1 MDADTSDI
9 IDDEWINEYK
19 HEEEK
24 YDIFYKKEVT
34 SIKLF
39 FIYISS
45 HHEIEKIIK
54 DNYNIINKSITKK
67 ELTEIIK
74 QHASA
79 RTSATSTSATSTST
93 SKAATSTSKAATST
107 SKAATSTRTSA
118 LANKEY
124 ILNSIFKYNITL
136 KPDEIE
142 DFINNENEYE
152 NDYMSNI
159 SLQEEDEEFEDI
171 LFENTIDFFKDL
183 NAIYIFFTLPE
194 PAEALPA
201 EALPAQALPAEALEI
216 VRKKLKKTKKNTHNS
231 IKNNKT
237 SKNQKNLKII

>member
-1 MDADTSDI
+1 MDIALNSTD

-19 HEEEK
+19 NEEEK

-34 SIKLF
+34 CIKLF
-39 FIYISS
+39 FIYIAKE
-45 HHEIEKIIK
+45 HEIEKIK
-54 DNYNIINKSITKK
+54 KENYNIINKSITQK
-67 ELTEIIK
+67 ELKEIIK
-74 QHASA
+74 QHASGTA
-79 RTSATSTSATSTST
+79 ASTED
-93 SKAATSTSKAATST
+93 K
-107 SKAATSTRTSA
+107 
-118 LANKEY
+118 NKEY

-152 NDYMSNI
+152 NDYMTNI
-159 SLQEEDEEFEDI
+159 ILHEDDHEDEFEDI

-183 NAIYIFFTLPE
+183 NAIYIIYTLPLE
-194 PAEALPA
+194 PEA
-201 EALPAQALPAEALEI
+201 ALE
-216 VRKKLKKTKKNTHNS
+216 VVSNKLNKTKKKDKHYS

>member
-1 MDADTSDI
+1 MDAEDN

-45 HHEIEKIIK
+45 SQDKIEKIIK
-54 DNYNIINKSITKK
+54 ENYNIINKSITQK
-67 ELTEIIK
+67 ELKEIIK
-74 QHASA
+74 QHASGA
-79 RTSATSTSATSTST
+79 STSEAASTST
-93 SKAATSTSKAATST
+93 AAYE
-107 SKAATSTRTSA
+107 
-118 LANKEY
+118 NKEY

-159 SLQEEDEEFEDI
+159 ILYEDEHKKVHCEEYNPTEEEK
-171 LFENTIDFFKDL
+171 LSNWK
-183 NAIYIFFTLPE
+183 AIP
-194 PAEALPA
+194 
-201 EALPAQALPAEALEI
+201 
-216 VRKKLKKTKKNTHNS
+216 
-231 IKNNKT
+231 NNYAK
-237 SKNQKNLKII
+237 

>member
-1 MDADTSDI
+1 MDAEDN

-24 YDIFYKKEVT
+24 YDIFYKKEVS

-45 HHEIEKIIK
+45 SQDKIDKIIK
-54 DNYNIINKSITKK
+54 ENYKIINKSITKK

-74 QHASA
+74 QHASGRA
-79 RTSATSTSATSTST
+79 HASTAASTAASTSAT
-93 SKAATSTSKAATST
+93 KADK
-107 SKAATSTRTSA
+107 
-118 LANKEY
+118 NKEY
-124 ILNSIFKYNITL
+124 ILNSIFKYNINL

-152 NDYMSNI
+152 NNYMTNI
-159 SLQEEDEEFEDI
+159 SLYEDDAEGDDFEDI

-183 NAIYIFFTLPE
+183 NAIYIIYTLPE
-194 PAEALPA
+194 TEAQPAL
-201 EALPAQALPAEALEI
+201 
-216 VRKKLKKTKKNTHNS
+216 VRNKL
-231 IKNNKT
+231 NKT
-237 SKNQKNLKII
+237 T

>member
-45 HHEIEKIIK
+45 HDEIEKIIK
-54 DNYNIINKSITKK
+54 DKYNIINKSISKK

-74 QHASA
+74 EHA
-79 RTSATSTSATSTST
+79 
-93 SKAATSTSKAATST
+93 
-107 SKAATSTRTSA
+107 TR
-118 LANKEY
+118 ANKTDANKADANKADTNKAY

-159 SLQEEDEEFEDI
+159 SLQDDDEEFQDI
-171 LFENTIDFFKDL
+171 LFENTIDFLKDL
-183 NAIYIFFTLPE
+183 NAIYIFYTK
-194 PAEALPA
+194 PAEAQPA
-201 EALPAQALPAEALEI
+201 L

>member
-54 DNYNIINKSITKK
+54 DNYNIINKSISKK
-67 ELTEIIK
+67 ELTGIIK
-74 QHASA
+74 EHA
-79 RTSATSTSATSTST
+79 
-93 SKAATSTSKAATST
+93 
-107 SKAATSTRTSA
+107 TR
-118 LANKEY
+118 ANKAYTNKAY

-136 KPDEIE
+136 KPV
-142 DFINNENEYE
+142 
-152 NDYMSNI
+152 ND
-159 SLQEEDEEFEDI
+159 D
-171 LFENTIDFFKDL
+171 
-183 NAIYIFFTLPE
+183 
-194 PAEALPA
+194 
-201 EALPAQALPAEALEI
+201 
-216 VRKKLKKTKKNTHNS
+216 RK
-231 IKNNKT
+231 
-237 SKNQKNLKII
+237 

>member
-1 MDADTSDI
+1 MDIALNATDADI
-9 IDDEWINEYK
+9 IDDEWINQYK

-24 YDIFYKKEVT
+24 YDIFYKKEVS

-45 HHEIEKIIK
+45 SQDKIDKIIK
-54 DNYNIINKSITKK
+54 EKYNIINKSISKK

-74 QHASA
+74 QHDAS
-79 RTSATSTSATSTST
+79 SD
-93 SKAATSTSKAATST
+93 K
-107 SKAATSTRTSA
+107 
-118 LANKEY
+118 NKEY
-124 ILNSIFKYNITL
+124 ILNSLFKYNITL

-152 NDYMSNI
+152 NDYMTNI
-159 SLQEEDEEFEDI
+159 ILHEDEDAAEDEDEDEEFEDI

-183 NAIYIFFTLPE
+183 NAIYIIY
-194 PAEALPA
+194 ALPSEIEAA
-201 EALPAQALPAEALEI
+201 EEVPKAAL

>member
-1 MDADTSDI
+1 MDAEDN

-54 DNYNIINKSITKK
+54 ENYNIINKSITQK
-67 ELTEIIK
+67 ELKEIIK
-74 QHASA
+74 QHASGRA
-79 RTSATSTSATSTST
+79 HASTGR
-93 SKAATSTSKAATST
+93 AAY
-107 SKAATSTRTSA
+107 
-118 LANKEY
+118 ANKEY

-159 SLQEEDEEFEDI
+159 ILYEDDGEDEEFEDI
-171 LFENTIDFFKDL
+171 LVENTIDFFKDL
-183 NAIYIFFTLPE
+183 NAIYIIYIEARPAE
-194 PAEALPA
+194 ARPAEARPAEAL
-201 EALPAQALPAEALEI
+201 EAAVEI